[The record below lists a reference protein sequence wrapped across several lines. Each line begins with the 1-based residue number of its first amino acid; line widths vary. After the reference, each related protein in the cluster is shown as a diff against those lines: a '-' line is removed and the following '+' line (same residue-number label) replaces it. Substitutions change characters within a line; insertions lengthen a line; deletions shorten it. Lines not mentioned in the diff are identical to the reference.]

1 MNLMGTPASIY
12 DIPLTYLDG
21 TAGSVGDYRGKVLLV
36 VNVASRCGFTPQYA
50 GLEDLYRTYRD
61 RGLVVL
67 GMPCNQFLW
76 QEPGTTDDIRQT
88 CGVRYGVSFP
98 ILAKGKVNGS
108 NAHPLYR
115 HLTAAR
121 RGFLWTR
128 AVKWNFTKFLVGR
141 TGNVVGRYGSLTPP
155 EKLKPKIEALL

>member
-50 GLEDLYRTYRD
+50 GLEELYRTYRD
-61 RGLVVL
+61 RGFVVL

-76 QEPGTTDDIRQT
+76 QEPGTGEELEKIVRQVLAT
-88 CGVRYGVSFP
+88 PKP
-98 ILAKGKVNGS
+98 IAEK
-108 NAHPLYR
+108 
-115 HLTAAR
+115 
-121 RGFLWTR
+121 TR
-128 AVKWNFTKFLVGR
+128 EVLE
-141 TGNVVGRYGSLTPP
+141 SLKTQR
-155 EKLKPKIEALL
+155 